1 MILSGFTHKMHHL
14 FQDKFQVVQMNI
26 KSLNCCSLNKKKGV
40 VSYNSK
46 STPGWGAHLKPL
58 FQMNWHSFSVLT
70 KCCSSWWLNRIY
82 NFNRNSNNESYD
94 RIAVLLDFLKAG
106 IVQVNCMFQM
116 LHGQSLKMNRI
127 RYLTEWSVLIVSRA
141 ICLFVNSHKADEC
154 CLSFIISCHFHSS
167 SHLQSAV

>member
-1 MILSGFTHKMHHL
+1 MILNSFTYRRHHL
-14 FQDKFQVVQMNI
+14 FWDKFQVVQMNI
-26 KSLNCCSLNKKKGV
+26 RSLSCGSSNRKNGIV
-40 VSYNSK
+40 NYNSK
-46 STPGWGAHLKPL
+46 STAGWGVHLKPL

-70 KCCSSWWLNRIY
+70 KYCSSWWVNRIY

-127 RYLTEWSVLIVSRA
+127 RCLTESSVLILSRV

-154 CLSFIISCHFHSS
+154 CLSLIISLSLS
-167 SHLQSAV
+167 

>member
-1 MILSGFTHKMHHL
+1 
-14 FQDKFQVVQMNI
+14 MN
-26 KSLNCCSLNKKKGV
+26 
-40 VSYNSK
+40 YNSK
-46 STPGWGAHLKPL
+46 STAGWGAHLKPL

-70 KCCSSWWLNRIY
+70 KCYSSWWLNRIY
-82 NFNRNSNNESYD
+82 NFNRNSNNESCD

-116 LHGQSLKMNRI
+116 LHGHSLKMNRI
-127 RYLTEWSVLIVSRA
+127 RYLTVWSVLIVSRA

-154 CLSFIISCHFHSS
+154 CLSFTISCHFHSS

>member
-1 MILSGFTHKMHHL
+1 MILSSFTHKMHHL

-70 KCCSSWWLNRIY
+70 KCYSSWWLNRIY

-127 RYLTEWSVLIVSRA
+127 RYLTV
-141 ICLFVNSHKADEC
+141 ICTNSFKSDLFVCE
-154 CLSFIISCHFHSS
+154 FT
-167 SHLQSAV
+167 QSWWMLLKLHH